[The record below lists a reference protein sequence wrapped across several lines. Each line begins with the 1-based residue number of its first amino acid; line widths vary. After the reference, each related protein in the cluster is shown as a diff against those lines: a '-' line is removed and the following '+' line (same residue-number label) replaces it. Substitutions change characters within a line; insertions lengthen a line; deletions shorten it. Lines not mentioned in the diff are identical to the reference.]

1 MWFYDILLLNE
12 TQSHEAQ
19 KDKKQTWGLAAVS
32 AKQEV
37 LKVLENNRGQYVSG
51 EKMAENLGIS
61 RAAIW
66 KAIKGLQDMG
76 YMIDGVRKK
85 GYCLT
90 GQSNRLSLYMI
101 QPLLKDKYKNIHIYL
116 YDQIDSTNR
125 AAKEL
130 ANIGAPNGTTLIAD
144 MQSAG
149 RSRLG
154 RTFVSPPNSG
164 LYMSVILQKGIFSD
178 KAINVTTMTAV
189 AVCRAIEKLTD
200 KKPQIKW
207 VNDILVDGK
216 KVCGILAEA
225 SLDVDSQRINRIVIG
240 IGLNISTKESDFPE
254 EIRGVAGSLYETGFS
269 PISRNQFAAAI
280 INEVL
285 EGAEQIETG
294 AYMEEYKKKCV
305 TLGKRV
311 FFERDG
317 IRYEGEAVSIG
328 DNGALI
334 VRQDNGVV
342 IPVSFGEVSVRL
354 VE

>member
-1 MWFYDILLLNE
+1 M
-12 TQSHEAQ
+12 
-19 KDKKQTWGLAAVS
+19 AAD
-32 AKQEV
+32 
-37 LKVLENNRGQYVSG
+37 
-51 EKMAENLGIS
+51 LGIS

-66 KAIKGLQDMG
+66 KAIKGLQDTG

-101 QPLLKDKYKNIHIYL
+101 QPLLREKYRGVHIYL

-125 AAKEL
+125 AAKEI
-130 ANIGAPNGTTLIAD
+130 ANGGAPHGTTLIAD

-149 RSRLG
+149 RGRLG
-154 RTFVSPPNSG
+154 RVFVSPANSG
-164 LYMSVILQKGIFSD
+164 LYMSIILQKGVLSN

-189 AVCRAIEKLTD
+189 AVCRAIERLTD

-225 SLDVDSQRINRIVIG
+225 SMDVDSQRINRIVIG
-240 IGLNISTKESDFPE
+240 IGLNISTKASDFPE
-254 EIRGVAGSLYETGFS
+254 EIRGVAGSLYENGFS

-285 EGAEQIETG
+285 DGAEQIESG
-294 AYMEEYKKKCV
+294 EYMEEYKKKCV
-305 TLGKRV
+305 TIGQRV
-311 FFERDG
+311 FFEQDG
-317 IRYEGEAVSIG
+317 IRYEGEAASIA

-334 VRQDNGVV
+334 IRQDSGAE
-342 IPVSFGEVSVRL
+342 IPVSFGEVSVRT

>member
-1 MWFYDILLLNE
+1 M
-12 TQSHEAQ
+12 
-19 KDKKQTWGLAAVS
+19 AAD
-32 AKQEV
+32 
-37 LKVLENNRGQYVSG
+37 
-51 EKMAENLGIS
+51 LGIS

-66 KAIKGLQDMG
+66 KAIKGLQDTG

-101 QPLLKDKYKNIHIYL
+101 QPLLREKYKGVHIYL

-125 AAKEL
+125 AAKEI
-130 ANIGAPNGTTLIAD
+130 ANGGAPHGTTLIAD

-149 RSRLG
+149 RGRLG
-154 RTFVSPPNSG
+154 RSFVSPANSG
-164 LYMSVILQKGIFSD
+164 LYMSIILQKGVLSN

-200 KKPQIKW
+200 KRPQIKW

-225 SLDVDSQRINRIVIG
+225 SMDVDSQRINRIVIG
-240 IGLNISTKESDFPE
+240 IGLNISTKASDFPE
-254 EIRGVAGSLYETGFS
+254 DLRGVAGSLYETGFS
-269 PISRNQFAAAI
+269 PVSRNQFAAAI

-285 EGAEQIETG
+285 DGAAQIESG
-294 AYMEEYKKKCV
+294 EYMEEYKKKCV
-305 TLGKRV
+305 TIGQRV
-311 FFERDG
+311 FFEQDG
-317 IRYEGEAVSIG
+317 IRFEGEAVSIA

-334 VRQDNGVV
+334 IWQDSGAE
-342 IPVSFGEVSVRL
+342 IPVSFGEVSVRA